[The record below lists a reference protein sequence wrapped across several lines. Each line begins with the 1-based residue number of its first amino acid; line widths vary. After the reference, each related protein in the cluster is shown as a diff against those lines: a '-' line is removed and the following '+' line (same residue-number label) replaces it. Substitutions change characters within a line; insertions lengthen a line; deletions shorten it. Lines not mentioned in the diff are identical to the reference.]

1 MAEKQTRIVF
11 MGTPDFARIVLEY
24 LLQWPQ
30 AAVAGVYTQPDRP
43 CGRGRKTTPSPVK
56 ELALEKGLKVFQP
69 CGFKEPGAV
78 EELTGLAPDYLAVA
92 AYGLILPQTVLDCA
106 AVMPLN
112 VHASL
117 LPKYRGA
124 APIQRAIINGE
135 SATGISIMRMTRGL
149 DCGPVILQRAMGIG
163 IDDTAGSLH
172 DDLAHMGGQLLVEA
186 MQGINQGLLKEMEQ
200 DEALATHAP
209 KLTKQ
214 EGLID
219 WNQPARVIHNRI
231 RGMHPWP
238 GAYFDWQGPGQKTIR
253 LHVRPGRIGRDN
265 SDKTSPGTILGLEGE
280 NLAIACQDRIYLV
293 SSVKPENSRE
303 MDARGFECGYLSRC

>member
-1 MAEKQTRIVF
+1 

-30 AAVAGVYTQPDRP
+30 ASVEAVYTQPDRP
-43 CGRGRKTTPSPVK
+43 CGRGRKLKPSPVK
-56 ELALEKGLKVFQP
+56 ELALERGLSIFQP

-78 EELTGLAPDYLAVA
+78 EKLAGIAPDYLAVA
-92 AYGLILPQTVLDCA
+92 AYGLILPQSVLDTA

-117 LPKYRGA
+117 LPRYRGA
-124 APIQRAIINGE
+124 APIQRAIINGDA
-135 SATGISIMRMTRGL
+135 ATGISIMRMTRGL

-163 IDDTAGSLH
+163 IEDTAGSLH
-172 DDLAHMGGQLLVEA
+172 DDLAHMGGQMLVEA
-186 MQGINQGLLKEMEQ
+186 MQAINQGLFKEIKQ

-209 KLTKQ
+209 RLSKQ

-238 GAYFDWQGPGQKTIR
+238 GAYFDWQGPGQKNIR
-253 LHVRPGRIGRDN
+253 LHVRPGRIGKEKPDEV
-265 SDKTSPGTILGLEGE
+265 KPGTISGLEDDR
-280 NLAIACQDRIYLV
+280 LAIACQDRMYLV
-293 SSVKPENSRE
+293 SAIKPENGRE